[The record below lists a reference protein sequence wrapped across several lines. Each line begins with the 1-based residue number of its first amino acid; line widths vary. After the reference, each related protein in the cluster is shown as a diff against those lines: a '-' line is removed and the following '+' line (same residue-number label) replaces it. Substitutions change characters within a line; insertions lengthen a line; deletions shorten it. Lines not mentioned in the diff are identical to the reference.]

1 MTARQAI
8 DIINRRA
15 TTMQRLLGAHS
26 DEFELFSIDMANYDI
41 YTNSKGQLQIR
52 NTAENRKDY
61 RRLTAWAKR
70 IQKTPVQVI
79 QRQAA
84 KKHQEYQEYAD
95 NAAESDILDYDTYY
109 QWMKDFKD
117 YNESCYDL
125 ANRELPDGEF
135 WEIIKLAR
143 HLLANRDKYVELW
156 NKFYMRGDFE
166 KYRQAY
172 EQQQF
177 QQAYNIDPETGEP
190 IDKNDYRSL

>member
-1 MTARQAI
+1 MTAKQAI

-15 TTMQRLLGAHS
+15 ATMQRLLGTHS
-26 DEFELFSIDMANYDI
+26 DEFDLFSIDMGNYDI

-79 QRQAA
+79 QRQAT
-84 KKHQEYQEYAD
+84 KKYQDYQDYVESAD
-95 NAAESDILDYDTYY
+95 ESDILDYDTYN
-109 QWMKDFKD
+109 QWLKDFKD

-125 ANRELPDGEF
+125 ANRELPDGEL
-135 WEIIKLAR
+135 WEIIELAR
-143 HLLANRDKYVELW
+143 YLLANRDKYVELW

-166 KYRQAY
+166 KYKQAY

-177 QQAYNIDPETGEP
+177 EQAYNIDSTTGEP

>member
-1 MTARQAI
+1 MTAKQAI

-15 TTMQRLLGAHS
+15 ATMQRLLGAHS
-26 DEFELFSIDMANYDI
+26 DEFELFSTDMTNYDI

-84 KKHQEYQEYAD
+84 KKQQEYQEYVD
-95 NAAESDILDYDTYY
+95 SVDESDIINYDAYNR
-109 QWMKDFKD
+109 WIRDFKD
-117 YNESCYDL
+117 YFESCYDL
-125 ANRELPDGEF
+125 ATRNGYNGKAAYDYADELYNDRES
-135 WEIIKLAR
+135 
-143 HLLANRDKYVELW
+143 YVSTW
-156 NKFYMRGDFE
+156 NYFYKTGAFDE
-166 KYRQAY
+166 YKSKY

-177 QQAYNIDPETGEP
+177 AQAYNIDPTTGEP
-190 IDKNDYRSL
+190 VDKNDYRSL

>member
-1 MTARQAI
+1 MTAKQAI

-15 TTMQRLLGAHS
+15 STMQRLLGAHS
-26 DEFELFSIDMANYDI
+26 DEFDLFSIDMGNYDI

-84 KKHQEYQEYAD
+84 KKHQEYQEYVD
-95 NAAESDILDYDTYY
+95 NADESDILDYDTYN
-109 QWMKDFKD
+109 QWLKDFKD
-117 YNESCYDL
+117 YSESCYDL
-125 ANRELPDGEF
+125 ANRELPDGEL
-135 WEIIKLAR
+135 WEIIELAR
-143 HLLANRDKYVELW
+143 YLLANRDKYVELW
-156 NKFYMRGDFE
+156 NKFYIRGDFE
-166 KYRQAY
+166 KYKQAY

-177 QQAYNIDPETGEP
+177 EQVYNIDPTTGEP

>member
-1 MTARQAI
+1 MNAKQAI

-15 TTMQRLLGAHS
+15 ATMQKLLGAHS
-26 DEFELFSIDMANYDI
+26 DEFELFSTDMTNYDI

-84 KKHQEYQEYAD
+84 KKYQDYQEYTE
-95 NAAESDILDYDTYY
+95 NTNENDIMDYDTYN
-109 QWMKDFKD
+109 QWLKDFND

-125 ANRELPDGEF
+125 ASRELPDGET
-135 WEIIKLAR
+135 WEIVELAR
-143 HLLANRDKYVELW
+143 HLLTNRDEYVELW
-156 NKFYMRGDFE
+156 NKFYKRGDFE
-166 KYRQAY
+166 KYKQAY

-177 QQAYNIDPETGEP
+177 YQSHNIDPESGEVT
-190 IDKNDYRSL
+190 DKNDYRSL

>member
-1 MTARQAI
+1 MTGRQAI

-15 TTMQRLLGAHS
+15 ATMQRLLGAHS
-26 DEFELFSIDMANYDI
+26 DEYELFSTDMTSYDI

-84 KKHQEYQEYAD
+84 KKQQEYQEYVD
-95 NAAESDILDYDTYY
+95 NADESGVLDYDTYNR
-109 QWMKDFKD
+109 WLSDFKD
-117 YNESCYDL
+117 YFESCYDL
-125 ANRELPDGEF
+125 ATRIGYHGKAAYYYADNLYNDRESY
-135 WEIIKLAR
+135 
-143 HLLANRDKYVELW
+143 NNTW
-156 NKFYMRGDFE
+156 NYFYKRGAFDE
-166 KYRQAY
+166 YKSTY

-177 QQAYNIDPETGEP
+177 EQAYNIDSTTGELV
-190 IDKNDYRSL
+190 DKNDYRSL

>member
-1 MTARQAI
+1 MNAKQAI

-15 TTMQRLLGAHS
+15 ATMQKLLGAHS
-26 DEFELFSIDMANYDI
+26 DEFELFSTDMGNYDI

-79 QRQAA
+79 QRQA
-84 KKHQEYQEYAD
+84 KKKYQDYQEYTE
-95 NAAESDILDYDTYY
+95 NANENDIMDYNTYN
-109 QWMKDFKD
+109 QWLKDFKD

-125 ANRELPDGEF
+125 ANRELPDGET
-135 WEIIKLAR
+135 WEIIELAR
-143 HLLANRDKYVELW
+143 HLLANRDEYVELW
-156 NKFYMRGDFE
+156 NKFYKRGDFE
-166 KYRQAY
+166 KYKQAY

-177 QQAYNIDPETGEP
+177 NQAYNIDTATGEP
-190 IDKNDYRSL
+190 VDKNDYRSL

>member
-1 MTARQAI
+1 MTAYQAI

-15 TTMQRLLGAHS
+15 ATMQRLLGAHS
-26 DEFELFSIDMANYDI
+26 DEFELFSTDMMNYNI

-79 QRQAA
+79 QRKAA
-84 KKHQEYQEYAD
+84 KKYQEYQDYAESVD
-95 NAAESDILDYDTYY
+95 ESDILDYDTYN
-109 QWMKDFKD
+109 QWLKDFND

-125 ANRELPDGEF
+125 ANRELPDGEL

-143 HLLANRDKYVELW
+143 YLLAHRDEYVELW
-156 NKFYMRGDFE
+156 NKFYLRGDFE
-166 KYRQAY
+166 KYKQAY

-177 QQAYNIDPETGEP
+177 EQAYNIDSTTGEP
-190 IDKNDYRSL
+190 VDKNDYRSL

>member
-1 MTARQAI
+1 MNAKQAI

-15 TTMQRLLGAHS
+15 ATMQKLLGAHS
-26 DEFELFSIDMANYDI
+26 DEFELFSTDMTNYDI

-84 KKHQEYQEYAD
+84 KKYQDYQEYTE
-95 NAAESDILDYDTYY
+95 NANENDIMDYDTYN
-109 QWMKDFKD
+109 QWLKDFND

-125 ANRELPDGEF
+125 ASRELPDGET
-135 WEIIKLAR
+135 WEIVELAR
-143 HLLANRDKYVELW
+143 HLLTNRDEYVELW
-156 NKFYMRGDFE
+156 NKFYKRGDFE
-166 KYRQAY
+166 KYKQAY

-177 QQAYNIDPETGEP
+177 NQAYNVDTTTGEP
-190 IDKNDYRSL
+190 VDKNDYRSL

>member
-1 MTARQAI
+1 MNAKQAI

-15 TTMQRLLGAHS
+15 ATMQKLLGAHS
-26 DEFELFSIDMANYDI
+26 DEFELFSTDMTNYDI

-61 RRLTAWAKR
+61 RRLTTWAKR

-84 KKHQEYQEYAD
+84 KKYQDYQEYTE
-95 NAAESDILDYDTYY
+95 NANENDIMDYDTYN
-109 QWMKDFKD
+109 QWLKDFND

-125 ANRELPDGEF
+125 ASRELPDGET
-135 WEIIKLAR
+135 WEIVELAR
-143 HLLANRDKYVELW
+143 HLLTNRDEYVELW
-156 NKFYMRGDFE
+156 NKFYKRGDFE
-166 KYRQAY
+166 KYKQAY

-177 QQAYNIDPETGEP
+177 YQSHNIDPESGEVT
-190 IDKNDYRSL
+190 DKNDYRSL